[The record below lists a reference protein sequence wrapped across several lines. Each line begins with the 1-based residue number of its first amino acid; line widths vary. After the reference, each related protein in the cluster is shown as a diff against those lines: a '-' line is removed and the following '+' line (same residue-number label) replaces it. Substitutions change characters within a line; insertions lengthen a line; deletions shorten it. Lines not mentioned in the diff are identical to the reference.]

1 MREASWLKLMLWRTQ
16 TAAVTLLE
24 HPPGSGAHS
33 CFPASVH
40 SQAGRGCGQ
49 PGLGE
54 GVPAHGWGLDEMIW
68 GPFQPSRAA
77 PCCAK
82 HSTCP
87 QVLTLVP
94 LGSVRLH
101 SLYFS
106 VKSKRPWVT
115 FYSTRYIIYTALS
128 QPLWHSCQ
136 LLLSPH
142 QHELRGCSTGQA
154 QPWHLQVQEHSAFC
168 PGQRNSPLLSEND
181 LGATHQA
188 ASAHHHPQEN
198 KAEAI
203 KHTSIYLLPVI
214 LFVAP
219 GLNALMKYQIFLWGS
234 PWKRI
239 KHYIRKDRT
248 LSIPAF
254 A

>member
-1 MREASWLKLMLWRTQ
+1 
-16 TAAVTLLE
+16 
-24 HPPGSGAHS
+24 
-33 CFPASVH
+33 
-40 SQAGRGCGQ
+40 
-49 PGLGE
+49 
-54 GVPAHGWGLDEMIW
+54 MIW
-68 GPFQPSRAA
+68 GPFQPSSCGLVKFLPWALAHRAA

-87 QVLTLVP
+87 QVLILVP

-106 VKSKRPWVT
+106 VKSKHPWVT
-115 FYSTRYIIYTALS
+115 IYSTRYIIYTVLS
-128 QPLWHSCQ
+128 QPLWPVPGFTQ
-136 LLLSPH
+136 LPAAVVSSPARAEGM
-142 QHELRGCSTGQA
+142 QHRPGTALAPPSAR
-154 QPWHLQVQEHSAFC
+154 AFC
-168 PGQRNSPLLSEND
+168 LLPGAVHSPLLSEND
-181 LGATHQA
+181 LGATHLA
-188 ASAHHHPQEN
+188 ASAQHHPQED

-239 KHYIRKDRT
+239 EHYISKDRT